1 MKRASPRSYT
11 LSPSRKT
18 WDTRAPS
25 AVRRICAA
33 TRRARSSPVPVSPTR
48 MNRAASA
55 GSGGR
60 VPDARTAG
68 RSATAPSARRVRR
81 FRMNSGY
88 RSGAG

>member
-11 LSPSRKT
+11 LSPRRNT
-18 WDTRAPS
+18 CDAGAVS

-33 TRRARSSPVPVSPTR
+33 TLRARSSPVPVSPTR
-48 MNRAASA
+48 MNRAAST

-60 VPDARTAG
+60 VPDTGTAG

-88 RSGAG
+88 GSGAG